1 LMILSTPR
9 LVIAGLAGDS
19 GKTLAA
25 IGLARALV
33 SRGHGVAP
41 FKKGPDYIDA
51 AWLGA
56 AVDRPGRNLDSFLMA
71 DEAIG
76 EGLSRG
82 LPADLLVVEGNR
94 GLFDGF
100 DAAGSHSTAELA
112 KKLGAPVLL
121 VIDVTK
127 MTRTTAALVLGCTTL
142 DPDLNIAGILL
153 NRVGTARQ
161 ERVIRQAIERIAGP
175 PVLGAIPRL
184 GDDPLPGRHLGL
196 VTAVEHPAREK
207 AIARAA
213 EAIAGHVD
221 LEAVLAA
228 ARSAPEVR
236 FPDRS
241 ALSPGEPVRIGVFR
255 DEAFSFYYPENLEAL
270 EEAGAELIFASPLHD
285 SGFPEVDALYLGGGF
300 PEVHAGRLA
309 GNGPMLAAVRAAVND
324 GTPVY
329 AECGGL
335 MYLARELI
343 VDGAIHGMA
352 GLLDIAIEHTSRPQG
367 HGYVEA
373 EIDRG
378 NPFYEGG
385 AQLRG
390 HEFHYSKL
398 VKKILP
404 HQTVLRLQRG
414 HGLGEKRDGIVA
426 GRIWASYIHIHA
438 LGTPTWAER
447 FTAMARD
454 RRRERSDRVR
464 GGDNSCSCEAKNEQE
479 MYLAREIRRR
489 AACAAGRDAAG
500 IPDGEPKRIAG

>member
-1 LMILSTPR
+1 MILSTPR

-25 IGLARALV
+25 IGLARAFVL
-33 SRGHGVAP
+33 RGLHVAS

-56 AVDRPGRNLDSFLMA
+56 AVNRPGRNLDSFLMD

-82 LPADLLVVEGNR
+82 LPADLLLVEGNR

-112 KKLGAPVLL
+112 KKLGAPVIL

-127 MTRTTAALVLGCTTL
+127 MTRTTAALVLGCSTL
-142 DPDLNIAGILL
+142 DPDLNLAGILL

-161 ERVIRQAIERIAGP
+161 ERVIRQAIERISGP

-196 VTAVEHPAREK
+196 LTAVEHPAREK
-207 AIARAA
+207 AISRAA
-213 EAIAGHVD
+213 EAITGSVD

-228 ARSAPEVR
+228 AGSVPEVR
-236 FPDRS
+236 FPDRPAVS
-241 ALSPGEPVRIGVFR
+241 AGEAVRIGVFR

-270 EEAGAELIFASPLHD
+270 EAAGAELIFASPLHD

-309 GNGPMLAAVRAAVND
+309 GNGPMLAALRSAVDD

-343 VDGAIHGMA
+343 VDGETHVMA
-352 GLLDIAIEHTSRPQG
+352 GLLDIAVEHTSRPQG

-378 NPFYEGG
+378 NPFYDGG
-385 AQLRG
+385 ARLRG

-398 VKKILP
+398 VKGALP
-404 HQTVLRLQRG
+404 HQTVLMLQRG

-426 GRIWASYIHIHA
+426 GRIWASYMHIHA
-438 LGTPTWAER
+438 LGTPAWAER
-447 FTAMARD
+447 FSALA
-454 RRRERSDRVR
+454 RERRQERNDRAR
-464 GGDNSCSCEAKNEQE
+464 GGGDNCSCEAKNEQE
-479 MYLAREIRRR
+479 MYLASETRWR
-489 AACAAGRDAAG
+489 AACAAGRGAAG
-500 IPDGEPKRIAG
+500 IPNCESKGISG